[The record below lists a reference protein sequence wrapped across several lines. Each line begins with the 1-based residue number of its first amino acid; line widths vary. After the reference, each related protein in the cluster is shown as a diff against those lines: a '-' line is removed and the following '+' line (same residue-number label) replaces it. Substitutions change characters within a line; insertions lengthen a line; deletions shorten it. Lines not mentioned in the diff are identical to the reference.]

1 MEYNDTSHYWLCYNV
16 GRTLAILGRRPRL
29 CDHTQYVT
37 PVLLLSY
44 TAAYFLLRDEDEV
57 NDGLSDFSPGQNIK
71 DTPAFISL
79 VLVALMGGFYCLRAL
94 LDPGSVADLVEAG
107 AQADGL
113 GTPSNVTVA
122 VGGSL
127 FLVYFL
133 WTLLTIL
140 DGASGK
146 WAIIHPGIFALLAA
160 TIQSYV
166 SYVDDEARRTITDAT
181 IQDAVAGPLALLLVL
196 FSYYRLR
203 PEGIEDGMT
212 YSGEEWPNKA
222 EDFNVMVIG
231 FNGPWS
237 VVHVERSRLN
247 CGARDPGTGSAV
259 RCIATLP
266 LVQHVLQPR
275 FRFQHFPNLKSST
288 PMRIPSWTPSTAP
301 SYAAHRI

>member
-1 MEYNDTSHYWLCYNV
+1 M
-16 GRTLAILGRRPRL
+16 
-29 CDHTQYVT
+29 
-37 PVLLLSY
+37 
-44 TAAYFLLRDEDEV
+44 

-71 DTPAFISL
+71 DRPALISL

-94 LDPGSVADLVEAG
+94 LDPSSVADLVEAG

-113 GTPSNVTVA
+113 GTPSDVTVA

-203 PEGIEDGMT
+203 PEGIEDGMAQQGRRFQCHGNRFRT
-212 YSGEEWPNKA
+212 
-222 EDFNVMVIG
+222 
-231 FNGPWS
+231 GPWS
-237 VVHVERSRLN
+237 VVYVERSNGLN
-247 CGARDPGTGSAV
+247 CGARAGICTRVHGSAV